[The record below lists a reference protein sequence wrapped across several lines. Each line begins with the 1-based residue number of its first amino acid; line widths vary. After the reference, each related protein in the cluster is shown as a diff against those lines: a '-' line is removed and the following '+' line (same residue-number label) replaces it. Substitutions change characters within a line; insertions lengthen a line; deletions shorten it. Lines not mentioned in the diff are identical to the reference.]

1 MQKTKKRVVPNNNQD
16 KWLVYLLQN
25 LNKASELPWVE
36 ELLGQIEQSQDEF
49 NAGKYRGAVFQMNYV
64 AKETL
69 TTRQVTM
76 RSRQNSNV
84 RVNQSSMNLGRFLAG
99 QSIMDSLANNKKL
112 HDSVNQELYKR
123 MTNTNQSTTEDHS
136 SVGQSQSLL
145 APDQIINESQ
155 QHPPSIAAFG
165 AGSENISNVQFG
177 LSAVSVH

>member
-1 MQKTKKRVVPNNNQD
+1 MEDVLNDRQERKTMQKTKKRVVPNNNQD

-25 LNKASELPWVE
+25 LNKASDLPWVE

-84 RVNQSSMNLGRFLAG
+84 R
-99 QSIMDSLANNKKL
+99 
-112 HDSVNQELYKR
+112 
-123 MTNTNQSTTEDHS
+123 
-136 SVGQSQSLL
+136 
-145 APDQIINESQ
+145 IN
-155 QHPPSIAAFG
+155 
-165 AGSENISNVQFG
+165 
-177 LSAVSVH
+177 